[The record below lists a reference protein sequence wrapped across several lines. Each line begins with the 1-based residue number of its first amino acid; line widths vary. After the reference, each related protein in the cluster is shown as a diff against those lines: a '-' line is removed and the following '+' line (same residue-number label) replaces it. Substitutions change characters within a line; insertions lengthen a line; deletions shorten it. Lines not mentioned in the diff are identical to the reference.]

1 MGYTPSLFWECSLLE
16 IYDLMESYNRR
27 KKNETKELEEQ
38 VKVQISLNSVLARQI
53 AEYVGSILD
62 KKIQITPLNKLFPTL
77 FELDEEEENND
88 MALYKAKMEEFAFR
102 HNQKLKRKE
111 K

>member
-38 VKVQISLNSVLARQI
+38 LKVQISLNSVLAKQI
-53 AEYVGSILD
+53 AEYVGSIFD

-77 FELDEEEENND
+77 FEIDEEDESDD

-111 K
+111 E

>member
-53 AEYVGSILD
+53 AEYVGSIFN

>member
-1 MGYTPSLFWECSLLE
+1 
-16 IYDLMESYNRR
+16 MESYNRR
-27 KKNETKELEEQ
+27 KKIETKELEEQ

-53 AEYVGSILD
+53 AEYVGSIFD

>member
-27 KKNETKELEEQ
+27 KKIETKELEEQ

-53 AEYVGSILD
+53 AEYVGSIFD

>member
-1 MGYTPSLFWECSLLE
+1 
-16 IYDLMESYNRR
+16 MESYNRR

-62 KKIQITPLNKLFPTL
+62 KKNQITPLNKLFPTL

>member
-38 VKVQISLNSVLARQI
+38 LKVQISLNSVLAKQI
-53 AEYVGSILD
+53 AEYVGSIFD

-77 FELDEEEENND
+77 FEIDEEDESDD
-88 MALYKAKMEEFAFR
+88 MALYKAKMEGFAFR
-102 HNQKLKRKE
+102 YNQKLKRKE
-111 K
+111 E

>member
-38 VKVQISLNSVLARQI
+38 LKVQISLNSVLAKQI
-53 AEYVGSILD
+53 AEYVGSIFD

-77 FELDEEEENND
+77 FEIDEEDDSDD
-88 MALYKAKMEEFAFR
+88 MALYKAKMEKFAFR

-111 K
+111 E

>member
-62 KKIQITPLNKLFPTL
+62 KKNQITPLNKLFPTL

>member
-27 KKNETKELEEQ
+27 KKNETKELEEK

-53 AEYVGSILD
+53 AEYVGNIFD

>member
-77 FELDEEEENND
+77 SELDEEEEYND